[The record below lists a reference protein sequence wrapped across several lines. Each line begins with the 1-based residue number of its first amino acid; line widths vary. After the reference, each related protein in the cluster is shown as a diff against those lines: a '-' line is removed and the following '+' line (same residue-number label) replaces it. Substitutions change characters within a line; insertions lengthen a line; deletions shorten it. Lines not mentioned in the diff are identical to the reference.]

1 MFVHSSPA
9 LQPDHDYE
17 KIAERALNSYA
28 LGEHVAPQ
36 STRDARFSGG
46 IVYRYGGTIDF
57 DSVAASVA
65 GDRATVARWA
75 PGDDSGVGE
84 ALETVWVR

>member
-1 MFVHSSPA
+1 MRKAMVLLVSLMAGMAFA
-9 LQPDHDYE
+9 
-17 KIAERALNSYA
+17 AE
-28 LGEHVAPQ
+28 GEHAAPQ

-46 IVYRYGGTIDF
+46 IVYRYGGAIDF

-75 PGDDSGVGE
+75 PGDDSDVGE
-84 ALETVWVR
+84 SLETAWVR